1 MRDRLIEIIKSKS
14 CDSIAYTECMKKTS
28 ADCEQMCRRIPI
40 ELEDCEKLADHLLAN
55 GVVVLHNRD
64 IHDAF
69 SNIIWYDAL
78 YCWLEEL
85 ADALEKATGYYV
97 NPFSTEK
104 WHTEEHFIWMLLVG
118 MFGDWGTSIRGGW
131 IEQTKEC
138 AEYIRW
144 LCSKAKEGAE

>member
-1 MRDRLIEIIKSKS
+1 MRDRLIEILNTRQDHGQKWNYFENGQSVES
-14 CDSIAYTECMKKTS
+14 VTN
-28 ADCEQMCRRIPI
+28 
-40 ELEDCEKLADHLLAN
+40 EKLADHLLAN

-97 NPFSTEK
+97 NPLSTEK

>member
-1 MRDRLIEIIKSKS
+1 MRDRLIELLMNTPKL
-14 CDSIAYTECMKKTS
+14 
-28 ADCEQMCRRIPI
+28 PI
-40 ELEDCEKLADHLLAN
+40 TIGGRANGRTYQTAGNIADHLLAN

-97 NPFSTEK
+97 NPLSTEK
-104 WHTEEHFIWMLLVG
+104 WHTEERFIWMLLVG